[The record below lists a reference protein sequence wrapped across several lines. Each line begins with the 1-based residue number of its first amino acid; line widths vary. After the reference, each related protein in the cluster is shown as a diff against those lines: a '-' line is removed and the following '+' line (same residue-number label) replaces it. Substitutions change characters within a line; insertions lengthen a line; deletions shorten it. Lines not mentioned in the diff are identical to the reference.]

1 MVPCFISAPASLLGM
16 VKPVII
22 VHGGA
27 WGIPDRL
34 VEANLNGVEES
45 VKAGWKALEAGGSA
59 LDAVVAAVNVLEDD
73 PSFDAGI
80 GSVLT
85 EDRTVE
91 MDALI
96 MDGANL
102 DAGAVAGLRDVRYPI
117 RLARKVMEETPHVM
131 MTGEGAS
138 RVADEFKLE
147 RITQEELV
155 TEEAAQE
162 FEEWSKRA
170 VFGDSFGHDTVGAV
184 ALDSDGNIAV
194 ATSTGG
200 VTGKRV
206 GRIGDVPLIGSGGYA
221 DNKVGGVLTT
231 GHGESIMK
239 VNLAKLV
246 LTYMNTGM
254 QVQEAAEKALGY
266 MKVRVSGHGGLIAL
280 DADGNIGHAFTT
292 KRMVWAS
299 IKDGEMKKGIESQ
312 DD

>member
-1 MVPCFISAPASLLGM
+1 M

-34 VEANLNGVEES
+34 VEANLNGVKKS
-45 VKAGWKALEAGGSA
+45 VKAGWKILEAGGSA

-96 MDGANL
+96 MDGATL
-102 DAGAVAGLRDVRYPI
+102 DAGAVAGLKDVRYPI

-131 MTGEGAS
+131 MIGEGAS
-138 RVADEFKLE
+138 RVADEFGIE

-155 TEEAAQE
+155 TDEAAQE
-162 FEEWSKRA
+162 FEEWSEKA
-170 VFGDSFGHDTVGAV
+170 EFGDSFGHDTVGAV
-184 ALDSDGNIAV
+184 TLDRDGNIAV

-221 DNKVGGVLTT
+221 DNKIGGVSTT

-239 VNLAKLV
+239 VNLAKLA
-246 LTYMNTGM
+246 LTYINTGM
-254 QVQEAAEKALGY
+254 QVQEASEKALGY

-299 IKDGEMKKGIESQ
+299 IKDGKMDTGI
-312 DD
+312 

>member
-1 MVPCFISAPASLLGM
+1 MAPCFISVPASILGM

-102 DAGAVAGLRDVRYPI
+102 DAGAVAGLKDVRYPI

-138 RVADEFKLE
+138 RIADEFKLE

-162 FEEWSKRA
+162 FEEWSERA

-221 DNKVGGVLTT
+221 DNKVGGVSTT

-254 QVQEAAEKALGY
+254 PVQEASEKALGY

-299 IKDGEMKKGIESQ
+299 IRDGEMKKGIESQ
-312 DD
+312 G